1 MEQLKR
7 LLMKECDYEPRE
19 ETLDLLLA
27 SSEAMTLGAD
37 FEIIPTGAVIRDLFI
52 VKSGIIRSVDMDGEK
67 ERTLGFGTAGS
78 VFTSKHSF
86 VKGLPSYY
94 TFETCCPSEILRLPF
109 ASYQRLIRDCP
120 DFAMW
125 MLYYANEELFLNEVR
140 NSQVINGSAKERYL
154 ALCKARPEILRKVKQ
169 RTIASYLGV
178 TPEYL
183 SRLRKLKD

>member
-7 LLMKECDYEPRE
+7 LLIKECDYEPKV
-19 ETLDLLLA
+19 ETLDLLL
-27 SSEAMTLGAD
+27 SSVESMDLGAD
-37 FEIIPTGAVIRDLFI
+37 IEVISTGAVVRDLFI
-52 VKSGIIRSVDMDGEK
+52 VKSGIIRSVDMDGDK

-78 VFTSKHSF
+78 IFTSKHSF

-94 TFETCCPSEILRLPF
+94 TFETCCPSEILRLPY
-109 ASYQRLIRDCP
+109 ARYQELLRECP

-154 ALCKARPEILRKVKQ
+154 AFCKARPEILRKVKQ

-183 SRLRKLKD
+183 SRLRKL